1 MTGYQGLRNGMARP
15 TLVPMSRNHK
25 RPTEPATASSQ
36 SAISNAEAPADAVRR
51 ASTNER
57 YGHAAL
63 FATAA
68 CVLGT
73 LALLVGQLG
82 WWTLVLGPAYLAA
95 VSVATIVA
103 RGRANTLLAV
113 ALATAST
120 GIVVALIKLTGL
132 A

>member
-1 MTGYQGLRNGMARP
+1 MARP
-15 TLVPMSRNHK
+15 TLVPMSRNTK

-36 SAISNAEAPADAVRR
+36 PAITKAEAPADAVRR
-51 ASTNER
+51 ASSNER

-95 VSVATIVA
+95 VAIVTIVA

-120 GIVVALIKLTGL
+120 GMVVALIKLTGL
-132 A
+132 V